1 MEVRRLRQRSLF
13 VVDFFR
19 VNSKISQ
26 DIKTPFKLDGITRV
40 DDTPVHKAVREA
52 LVNCLVNADFY
63 LPQGIVIKKNVNSLV
78 IENPGS
84 IRIGKKQML
93 LGGVSNPRNK
103 NFITL
108 IGPDYRLI
116 SGQNKRRKQAK
127 KTSEKER
134 RLIYSYQEIFEGTWI
149 IKNQRYCCCN

>member
-1 MEVRRLRQRSLF
+1 MRQRSLF

-63 LPQGIVIKKNVNSLV
+63 LPRGIVIKKNVTDASWWRFRSAKQESD
-78 IENPGS
+78 ENVN
-84 IRIGKKQML
+84 L
-93 LGGVSNPRNK
+93 LGIGERARGGIPDIYQVWVDQEWNSPVVEEFYNPDR
-103 NFITL
+103 T
-108 IGPDYRLI
+108 RL
-116 SGQNKRRKQAK
+116 SLDFRPKQAK
-127 KTSEKER
+127 KN
-134 RLIYSYQEIFEGTWI
+134 GG
-149 IKNQRYCCCN
+149 

>member
-1 MEVRRLRQRSLF
+1 MRQRSLF

-63 LPQGIVIKKNVNSLV
+63 LP
-78 IENPGS
+78 PG
-84 IRIGKKQML
+84 
-93 LGGVSNPRNK
+93 NC
-103 NFITL
+103 
-108 IGPDYRLI
+108 D
-116 SGQNKRRKQAK
+116 
-127 KTSEKER
+127 
-134 RLIYSYQEIFEGTWI
+134 
-149 IKNQRYCCCN
+149 

>member
-1 MEVRRLRQRSLF
+1 MRQRSLF

-52 LVNCLVNADFY
+52 LVNCLVNADFF

-84 IRIGKKQML
+84 IRIGKKTDASWQRFR
-93 LGGVSNPRNK
+93 SA
-103 NFITL
+103 
-108 IGPDYRLI
+108 
-116 SGQNKRRKQAK
+116 KQE
-127 KTSEKER
+127 SDE
-134 RLIYSYQEIFEGTWI
+134 
-149 IKNQRYCCCN
+149 NV